1 MAVSV
6 KDVDKA
12 KSSTRHIVM
21 LCRVLLCIGD
31 EQATVDVL
39 DAERRVSCW
48 NRWIIEAAVG
58 GHRHIHSSAASSGGA
73 KPPVQAEMVPSSV
86 SKMNEATLG
95 GSWFGTRNPVV
106 VLVVGFHTRPVGAA

>member
-58 GHRHIHSSAASSGGA
+58 GHRHIHSIAARSGGA
-73 KPPVQAEMVPSSV
+73 EHVDSPGIE
-86 SKMNEATLG
+86 
-95 GSWFGTRNPVV
+95 
-106 VLVVGFHTRPVGAA
+106 VGRKQENAVGVGAKDETLVNRAAR